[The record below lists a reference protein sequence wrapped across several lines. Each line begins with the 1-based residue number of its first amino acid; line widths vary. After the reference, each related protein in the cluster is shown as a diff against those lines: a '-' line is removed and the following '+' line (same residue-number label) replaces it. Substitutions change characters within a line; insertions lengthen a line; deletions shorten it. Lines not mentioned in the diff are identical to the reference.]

1 MHKKEWSLKK
11 KIIVGILVA
20 AVIFGLIIGAV
31 YLAVWS
37 NRGTVLV
44 IPVTDVL
51 YGDFDND
58 DFGVQGTIST
68 GEIQN
73 IRKDEGTVS
82 KIFVSEGDHVN
93 KGDVLVQFETTTED
107 LSLKQAEIDLESRKL
122 DLTRA
127 QQRLDMLNSAT
138 PYVEPPEEET
148 DVTPGEETDVTPES
162 DGTTDD
168 SETPDNAEV
177 ENAPVV
183 VNVSGEALYSISN
196 GEVLTETEL
205 IKGKNDATAAIAT
218 ANTEIKS
225 CQQNIEAAKKEL
237 TKRKV
242 TAEFSGYITKVNDDR
257 DKDAEQNAEENGDEE
272 LSSEM
277 MTDANQENILVQ
289 LSSEDGLFVKSYI
302 NEWKKEQMD
311 IGDTVYIMNWYSGET
326 YEASITSVSDQISE
340 SMTNMYSQWY
350 GTSASYYPFTA
361 ELKSGVGSLS
371 SGDSVDVYF
380 KNPEGRYSNSGD
392 VYEEGRLN
400 LIKAF
405 VRTENG
411 RKFVFVRGENG
422 LLEKKFIKTDGQT
435 QDCYIVT
442 EGISTEDYIAFPY
455 GKDVRNGAKVREG
468 SISDLYGY

>member
-11 KIIVGILVA
+11 KIAVGILATVI
-20 AVIFGLIIGAV
+20 IFGLIIGAV
-31 YLAVWS
+31 YIAVWS

-127 QQRLDMLNSAT
+127 QQRLDMLNAAT

-148 DVTPGEETDVTPES
+148 DVTPES
-162 DGTTDD
+162 NGTTDA
-168 SETPDNAEV
+168 SETPGNAEV

-225 CQQNIEAAKKEL
+225 CQQNIEAAKKAL
-237 TKRKV
+237 AKRKV

-257 DKDAEQNAEENGDEE
+257 DEDAEQNTEENGDEE

-277 MTDANQENILVQ
+277 VTDANQENILVQ

-311 IGDTVYIMNWYSGET
+311 IGDTVYIMNWNNGET
-326 YEASITSVSDQISE
+326 YEASITSISDQISE
-340 SMTNMYSQWY
+340 SMTSMYSQWY
-350 GTSASYYPFTA
+350 GGSASYYPFTA
-361 ELKSGVGSLS
+361 ELSGEAESLS
-371 SGDSVDVYF
+371 AGSSVDVYF
-380 KNPEGRYSNSGD
+380 KNPAGRYSDSTD

-400 LIKAF
+400 LVKAF

-411 RKFVFVRGENG
+411 RKFIFARGENG
-422 LLEKKFIKTDGQT
+422 LLEKRFIKTDGQT

-442 EGISTEDYIAFPY
+442 EGLSTEDYIAFPY

-468 SISDLYGY
+468 SVSELYDY